1 MRLERVWVIHRSGSP
16 AAQRQAR
23 ACAAELRAEGVVVSV
38 AESGLSAN
46 PFPGLQATEPGPPDL
61 ALVLG
66 GDGTVLGAARHLA
79 PHGVPILSFNV
90 GGHLGFLTH
99 ERVLLRPEHGISLW
113 ERLRQDR
120 FALERRMM
128 LEARIDR
135 ADGVPLPGDAARIG
149 HAPAEVDACG
159 PHSALNDF
167 YFRPCLDEVSPTC
180 LLELEIDGEVV
191 DQYRGDGL
199 IIATPTGS
207 TGYAMAAGGPILHPG
222 IEAIVVNPICPM
234 SLSGR
239 TAPTP
244 PCLTLAIAAPCS
256 GGPIRPCCC
265 SSSRAP
271 PTTAPSP
278 ASCTGREV
286 SRAWSPP
293 TTEWRPRGCSGQGG
307 LANVLGDS
315 MLRGPGW
322 LVERSLT
329 RGCPRLEGGN
339 RSRFR

>member
-1 MRLERVWVIHRSGSP
+1 MRLEKVWLIVRSGSR
-16 AAQRQAR
+16 AAQLQAR
-23 ACAAELRAEGVVVSV
+23 RCAEDLRDHGIGVIV
-38 AESGLSAN
+38 AASGLAQN
-46 PFPGLQATEPGPPDL
+46 PFPALLATEPAPPDL

-99 ERVLLRPEHGISLW
+99 ERSLLQLAEDGSAESSLW
-113 ERLRQDR
+113 QRLLADR

-128 LEARIDR
+128 LVARIERGNGMSATAAVRTRAPFAAADVD
-135 ADGVPLPGDAARIG
+135 ADG
-149 HAPAEVDACG
+149 
-159 PHSALNDF
+159 PHGALNDF

-234 SLSGR
+234 SLSSR
-239 TAPTP
+239 AVVVP
-244 PCLTLAIAAPCS
+244 PRSRLTVWPL
-256 GGPIRPCCC
+256 GE
-265 SSSRAP
+265 SSRRVKLWKDGAHASLLDP
-271 PTTAPSP
+271 GDRCVVQQGPHPALLLQLEQSPSYYRTLTHKLHW
-278 ASCTGREV
+278 AG
-286 SRAWSPP
+286 
-293 TTEWRPRGCSGQGG
+293 
-307 LANVLGDS
+307 
-315 MLRGPGW
+315 
-322 LVERSLT
+322 SLT
-329 RGCPRLEGGN
+329 NGEASSN
-339 RSRFR
+339 

>member
-1 MRLERVWVIHRSGSP
+1 MRLERVWLIVRAGSQ

-23 ACAAELRAEGVVVSV
+23 RCAEDLHARGVAVVT
-38 AESGLSAN
+38 ATSGLASN
-46 PFPGLQATEPGPPDL
+46 PFPGLLATEPHLPDL

-79 PHGVPILSFNV
+79 PLDVPILSFNV

-99 ERVLLRPEHGISLW
+99 DRRLLRLGDQPDALW
-113 ERLRQDR
+113 QRLGDDH

-128 LEARIDR
+128 LEARVLR
-135 ADGVPLPGDAARIG
+135 AQSRLEPDAGSGDDE
-149 HAPAEVDACG
+149 AEG
-159 PHSALNDF
+159 PHLALNDL

-234 SLSGR
+234 SLS
-239 TAPTP
+239 
-244 PCLTLAIAAPCS
+244 
-256 GGPIRPCCC
+256 
-265 SSSRAP
+265 SRAVVVP
-271 PTTAPSP
+271 PRSQLCVWPLGELSRKVKLWKDGAYATVLEPGDRCLVQRSAHPALLLILDQSPSYY
-278 ASCTGREV
+278 
-286 SRAWSPP
+286 RA
-293 TTEWRPRGCSGQGG
+293 
-307 LANVLGDS
+307 
-315 MLRGPGW
+315 
-322 LVERSLT
+322 LT
-329 RGCPRLEGGN
+329 RKLHWAGDLTAAEHSHN
-339 RSRFR
+339 